1 MRRADPQEMSRW
13 LKRRKRERW
22 TWAQLSGW
30 SGHPI
35 CKLRYWQRRLDRSSR
50 PQVSHAAAFVAV
62 EVVAVATSV
71 GGPIEVSTPSGY
83 RVQVPKEFDAEHLR
97 RVLDCL
103 ERRC

>member
-1 MRRADPQEMSRW
+1 MKRADPQEMSRW

-35 CKLRYWQRRLDRSSR
+35 WKLRYWQRRLDRGSR
-50 PQVSHAAAFVAV
+50 PQVSQVEAFVAV
-62 EVVAVATSV
+62 EVVAAPSSAAA
-71 GGPIEVSTPSGY
+71 PIEVATPAGY
-83 RVQVPKEFDAEHLR
+83 RVQVPKAFDAEHLR

>member
-13 LKRRKRERW
+13 LKRRKREGW

-35 CKLRYWQRRLDRSSR
+35 WKLRYWQRRLDRNSR
-50 PQVSHAAAFVAV
+50 PQASRTEAFVAV
-62 EVVAVATSV
+62 EVVTAPTSV
-71 GGPIEVSTPSGY
+71 GAPIEVSTPAGY
-83 RVQVPKEFDAEHLR
+83 RVQVPTEFDAEHLR

>member
-35 CKLRYWQRRLDRSSR
+35 WKLRYWQRRLDRSRCATTSPAR
-50 PQVSHAAAFVAV
+50 AFVAV
-62 EVVAVATSV
+62 EIAKTANSS
-71 GGPIEVSTPSGY
+71 GAPIEVTTPSGY
-83 RVQVPKEFDAEHLR
+83 RVQVPPEFDAEHLR

>member
-1 MRRADPQEMSRW
+1 MSGW

-35 CKLRYWQRRLDRSSR
+35 WKLRYWQRRLDHSNL
-50 PQVSHAAAFVAV
+50 PQVSPTEAFVAV
-62 EVVAVATSV
+62 EVMATPSSV
-71 GGPIEVSTPSGY
+71 GAPIEVLTPSGY
-83 RVQVPKEFDAEHLR
+83 RVQVAHDFDAEHLR
-97 RVLDCL
+97 RLLDCL